1 LNARRPGRPLPV
13 GERLAFNMGAPLT
26 AEFPQELRAEEGLQ
40 ISHFGLPQRRNGF
53 AFETW
58 WNPPVAQA
66 LNMPG
71 WFEDHFA
78 NMSRYEH
85 LMAVGALVGTAG
97 NARVRRALTGGAD
110 ISYVPAPE
118 DLATLAKALKL
129 LGEILFAAGA
139 TRVMANTYGYDVF
152 HSPAEL
158 ERLDRIAMDHR
169 YMTLGTGHPQGGN
182 AMSRDPR
189 KGVVD
194 DGFRVH
200 GFSNLHVCDASVFP
214 SSLTVN
220 PQITVM
226 ALAHYAAKGLC

>member
-1 LNARRPGRPLPV
+1 
-13 GERLAFNMGAPLT
+13 MGAPLT
-26 AEFPQELRAEEGLQ
+26 AAFPQALHAERGLQ
-40 ISHFGLPQRRNGF
+40 ISHYGLPGRLNGF

-71 WFEDHFA
+71 WFERHFD

-97 NARVRRALTGGAD
+97 NARVRRAVTGGAD
-110 ISYVPAPE
+110 ISYVPSPA
-118 DLATLAKALKL
+118 DLKTLAKALRL

-139 TRVMANTYGYDVF
+139 TRVMANTYGYDEF
-152 HSPAEL
+152 TDPAQL
-158 ERLDRIAMDHR
+158 VRLDRIAMDHR

-182 AMSRDPR
+182 ALSRDPR
-189 KGVVD
+189 RGVVD
-194 DGFRVH
+194 PGFKVH
-200 GFSNLHVCDASVFP
+200 GFSNLYVCDASVFP

-226 ALAHYAAKGLC
+226 ALAHHAAKGIE